1 MKHLILF
8 IWLLLMPEVRSLE
21 IVAGDFS
28 DHIGVPGP
36 GEITDGP
43 PANINRYD
51 RRHKRSD
58 DSNEEDDEELTDE
71 QITIHSYKVKSII
84 TSRFAETV
92 FSTKVVNKES
102 SAQNVVFNVQIPKR
116 AYITNFTMTVNDITF
131 VGSVHEKNVAR
142 NLYAQARAQGK
153 AAGIIRTSAHE
164 MESFKAEVNVPG
176 GSKVSFELYC
186 QELLQRR
193 LGLYEQTVVLHPG
206 NLVKQ
211 LQVDVYI
218 FEPQGISHI
227 EAPNMLGAQFDGLI
241 RITKGENKA
250 HVSFKPTFDQQRKCP
265 NCSDSAID
273 GSIVVRY
280 DLKQE
285 LNGGNIQV
293 SNGYFAHFFAP
304 SNLPPIPKNIIF
316 VIDVSGSMWG
326 IKMKQTVEAMATIL
340 ADLRPED
347 QFTIIDF
354 NHNIRFWNDHLVPA
368 TPNQIEEARKY
379 IKKIQPNGG
388 TNINEAIL
396 SAIYILT
403 EANNLGLLDPRSVS
417 LIIMVSD
424 GDPTVG
430 EIKLSTIQRNV
441 RKQMQEE
448 FSLFC
453 LGIGFDVD
461 YDFLERI
468 ALENRGVARRIHANV
483 NASSQLTDFYE
494 EVATPLL
501 RKVDIHYVDDD
512 VSDVTQNSF
521 DKYFSGSELIV
532 AGKLKNKD
540 TSTLQCLVT
549 ASSANG
555 DLMFQVDAPTD
566 ELDKILAK
574 QKYVLSDFAKQL
586 WAYLTINQLLS
597 ERMLAQS
604 AMQKRNITSRILALA
619 LVHQFVT
626 PVTAMLVESEE
637 TGQMLLADSPRST
650 RNGCC
655 RGGTPI
661 IGKKKASIPPW
672 ASKGLATPSPQQLT
686 RPEIDSKLGL
696 RIPVT
701 SVENDP
707 HFIIHLPKSK
717 QDVCFNINPQPGKI
731 LNLVSD
737 PVKGVVINGKII
749 GGKKTTNKLNTYF
762 GTIGLHFTNLNLSF
776 EISTEKIRLKDGKHK
791 THLWWSE
798 SSILTHAS
806 VVVSVE
812 KNCNVTIVVGEDM
825 VFLILLHR
833 VWKNH
838 PTNVD
843 FLGFYAPPT
852 NSFSTNVHGLIGQ
865 FIHEPEVN
873 IYNIHPGLD
882 PDKPQATMEVK
893 GHKITVT
900 RGWQKDYRT
909 DAVNG
914 TDVHCWFVHN
924 GGKGFIDG
932 HFKNYLVPHLHSFLE
947 HPLIV

>member
-1 MKHLILF
+1 MKHVVLF
-8 IWLLLMPEVRSLE
+8 IWLLFIPEIQSLE
-21 IVAGDFS
+21 IIAGDFS
-28 DHIGVPGP
+28 DLNKHIGVPGSD
-36 GEITDGP
+36 EVIDDP
-43 PANINRYD
+43 PANINRYE

-58 DSNEEDDEELTDE
+58 DSKEEDEEEEDLTDD

-92 FSTKVVNKES
+92 FSTKVVNKDS
-102 SAQNVVFNVQIPKR
+102 STHNVAFNVQIPKG
-116 AYITNFTMTVNDITF
+116 AYISNFTMTVNDITF
-131 VGSVHEKNVAR
+131 VGSVQEKNLAR
-142 NLYAQARAQGK
+142 SLYAQARAKGK
-153 AAGIIRTSAHE
+153 AAGIIRTSARE
-164 MESFKAEVNVPG
+164 MEHFKAEVNVPG
-176 GSKVSFELYC
+176 GSKISFELYC

-193 LGLYEQTVVLHPG
+193 LGLYEQIIILHPG
-206 NLVKQ
+206 NLVKH
-211 LQVDVYI
+211 LQVDIYI
-218 FEPQGISHI
+218 YEPQGISYI

-241 RITKGENKA
+241 RITKGDNKA
-250 HVSFKPTFDQQRKCP
+250 HLSFKPTLDQQRKCP

-280 DLKQE
+280 DVE
-285 LNGGNIQV
+285 RERNGGSIQV
-293 SNGYFAHFFAP
+293 SNGYFVHFFAP
-304 SNLPPIPKNIIF
+304 SNLPPLPKNIIF

-354 NHNIRFWNDHLVPA
+354 NHNVRFWNEHLVPA
-368 TPNQIEEARKY
+368 TPIQIKDAKKY
-379 IKKIQPNGG
+379 IAKIQPNGG

-403 EANNLGLLDPRSVS
+403 EANNLGQLDPRSVS
-417 LIIMVSD
+417 FIIMVSD

-430 EIKLSTIQRNV
+430 EIKLSAIQRNV
-441 RKQMQEE
+441 RRQMQEE

-468 ALENRGVARRIHANV
+468 AVENRGVARRIHANV

-501 RKVDIHYVDDD
+501 RKIDIHYPDAYVT
-512 VSDVTQNSF
+512 DVTQNSF
-521 DKYFSGSELIV
+521 DKYFSGSELIIAGRLTSKSPSLLQSLV
-532 AGKLKNKD
+532 AA
-540 TSTLQCLVT
+540 C
-549 ASSANG
+549 SAND
-555 DLMFQVDAPTD
+555 DLMFQVESPTD

-574 QKYVLSDFAKQL
+574 QTYVLPDFTKQL
-586 WAYLTINQLLS
+586 WAYLTINQLLA
-597 ERMLAQS
+597 ERVLAQS
-604 AMQKRNITSRILALA
+604 ALQKRNITSRILALA

-626 PVTAMLVESEE
+626 PVTALLVESEQ
-637 TGQMLLADSPRST
+637 TGQRLLADSPKDT

-655 RGGTPI
+655 TGTPI
-661 IGKKKASIPPW
+661 FGKKGTGIPGW
-672 ASKGLATPSPQQLT
+672 ASTSTPPPQEQN
-686 RPEIDSKLGL
+686 RPKLDSNLEL
-696 RIPVT
+696 HMPITV
-701 SVENDP
+701 VDNDP

-717 QDVCFNINPQPGKI
+717 QDICFNIDSQPGKI

-749 GGKKTTNKLNTYF
+749 GGKKPKNKKLNTYF
-762 GTIGLHFTNLNLSF
+762 GTIGLHLTNLNLSF
-776 EISTEKIRLKDGKHK
+776 EINTEKIRLKDKKHK
-791 THLWWSE
+791 TLLWWSE
-798 SSILTHAS
+798 SSILTHNS
-806 VVVSVE
+806 MTVTVKKNSNITITVS
-812 KNCNVTIVVGEDM
+812 EDM
-825 VFLILLHR
+825 VFQILLHH

-852 NSFSTNVHGLIGQ
+852 NKFSTSVHGLIGQ
-865 FIHEPEVN
+865 FIHEPAVN
-873 IYNIHPGLD
+873 VYNIRPGLD

-900 RGWQKDYRT
+900 RGLQKDYRT

-914 TDVHCWFVHN
+914 TDVQCWFIHN
-924 GGKGFIDG
+924 SGKGFIDG
-932 HFKNYLVPHLHSFLE
+932 HYKDYLVPHLYSFLE
-947 HPLIV
+947 HP

>member
-1 MKHLILF
+1 M
-8 IWLLLMPEVRSLE
+8 
-21 IVAGDFS
+21 D
-28 DHIGVPGP
+28 P
-36 GEITDGP
+36 GEDPI
-43 PANINRYD
+43 
-51 RRHKRSD
+51 
-58 DSNEEDDEELTDE
+58 DEHV
-71 QITIHSYKVKSII
+71 TIHSYKVKSII

-102 SAQNVVFNVQIPKR
+102 SAQNVAFNVQIPHG
-116 AYITNFTMTVNDITF
+116 AYISNFTMTVNDITF
-131 VGSVHEKNVAR
+131 VGSVHEKSVAR
-142 NLYAQARAQGK
+142 NLYAQARAEGK
-153 AAGIIRTSAHE
+153 AAGIIRTSARE

-193 LGLYEQTVVLHPG
+193 LGLYEQTIILHPG

-218 FEPQGISHI
+218 FEPQGISHF
-227 EAPNMLGAQFDGLI
+227 EVPNMLGAQFDGLI
-241 RITKGENKA
+241 HTTKGENKA
-250 HVSFKPTFDQQRKCP
+250 HISFKPTLDQQRKCP

-280 DLKQE
+280 DVKRE
-285 LNGGNIQV
+285 LNGGSIQV

-304 SNLPPIPKNIIF
+304 SNLPPLPKNIVF

-340 ADLRPED
+340 ADLHPED

-354 NHNIRFWNDHLVPA
+354 NHNIRAWNDHLVPA
-368 TPNQIEEARKY
+368 TPNQIKEAKKY
-379 IKKIQPNGG
+379 IERIQPSGG

-396 SAIYILT
+396 SAIFILT

-417 LIIMVSD
+417 FIIMVSD

-430 EIKLSTIQRNV
+430 EIKLGNIQRNV
-441 RKQMQEE
+441 RRQMQED

-468 ALENRGVARRIHANV
+468 ALENRGIARRIHANV

-501 RKVDIHYVDDD
+501 RKIDIHYGDD
-512 VSDVTQNSF
+512 VTDVTQERF

-532 AGKLKNKD
+532 AGKLAKKEP
-540 TSTLQCLVT
+540 STIKCLVT
-549 ASSANG
+549 ASSAND
-555 DLMFQVDAPTD
+555 DLVFEVDSPTD
-566 ELDKILAK
+566 ELSKILAK
-574 QKYVLSDFAKQL
+574 QKYVLPEFTKQL
-586 WAYLTINQLLS
+586 WAYLTINQLLA
-597 ERMLAQS
+597 ERTLAQS
-604 AMQKRNITSRILALA
+604 ALQKRNITSKILSLA

-626 PVTAMLVESEE
+626 PVTAMLVESER
-637 TGQMLLADSPRST
+637 TGQRLLADSPKST

-655 RGGTPI
+655 TGTPI
-661 IGKKKASIPPW
+661 IGKKPPIIPPW
-672 ASKGLATPSPQQLT
+672 APKNTPPPSQQQIGT
-686 RPEIDSKLGL
+686 VTESKLGL
-696 RIPVT
+696 KIPVT

-731 LNLVSD
+731 LSLVSD
-737 PVKGVVINGKII
+737 PIKGIVINGKII
-749 GGKKTTNKLNTYF
+749 GGKKTQNQKLSTYF
-762 GTIGLHFTNLNLSF
+762 GTLGLHFTNLNLSF

-791 THLWWSE
+791 TVLWWSE

-806 VVVSVE
+806 VVVSVK
-812 KNCNVTIVVGEDM
+812 KNTNVTITVGEDM

-852 NSFSTNVHGLIGQ
+852 NNFSTSVHGLIGQ

-873 IYNIHPGLD
+873 VYNIRQGLD
-882 PDKPQATMEVK
+882 PNKPQATMEVK

-900 RGWQKDYRT
+900 RGLQKDYRT
-909 DAVNG
+909 DTVNG
-914 TDVHCWFVHN
+914 TDVQCWFIHN
-924 GGKGFIDG
+924 SGKGFIDG
-932 HFKNYLVPHLHSFLE
+932 HFKDYLVPHLYSFLK
-947 HPLIV
+947 HP

>member
-1 MKHLILF
+1 M
-8 IWLLLMPEVRSLE
+8 E
-21 IVAGDFS
+21 
-28 DHIGVPGP
+28 DHI
-36 GEITDGP
+36 E
-43 PANINRYD
+43 
-51 RRHKRSD
+51 
-58 DSNEEDDEELTDE
+58 E

-102 SAQNVVFNVQIPKR
+102 SAQNMVFNVQIPQG
-116 AYITNFTMTVNDITF
+116 AYISNFTMTVNDITF
-131 VGSVHEKNVAR
+131 VGSVQEKNEAR
-142 NLYAQARAQGK
+142 RLYAEARAQGK

-193 LGLYEQTVVLHPG
+193 LGRYEQTIILHPG
-206 NLVKQ
+206 NLAKQ

-218 FEPQGISHI
+218 FEPEGISHI

-250 HVSFKPTFDQQRKCP
+250 HVSFKPTLDQQRKCP

-280 DLKQE
+280 DVKRE
-285 LNGGNIQV
+285 LNGGSIQV

-304 SNLPPIPKNIIF
+304 SNLPPLPKNIVF

-368 TPNQIEEARKY
+368 TPNQIAEARKY
-379 IKKIQPNGG
+379 VEKIQPNGG

-417 LIIMVSD
+417 FIIMVSD

-430 EIKLSTIQRNV
+430 EIKLSNIQRNV
-441 RKQMQEE
+441 RRQMQED

-468 ALENRGVARRIHANV
+468 ALENRGVARRIQANV

-501 RKVDIHYVDDD
+501 RMVNVRYGDD
-512 VSDVTQNSF
+512 VSEVTQDSF
-521 DKYFSGSELIV
+521 DKYFSGSEIII
-532 AGKLKNKD
+532 AGRLKNKKP
-540 TSTLQCLVT
+540 STMTCRVS

-555 DLMFQVDAPTD
+555 DLSFQVDSSTD
-566 ELDKILAK
+566 ELDKILAM
-574 QKYVLSDFAKQL
+574 QKYVLPDFTKQL
-586 WAYLTINQLLS
+586 WAYLTINQLLA
-597 ERMLAQS
+597 ERLLAQS
-604 AMQKRNITSRILALA
+604 AFEKRTITSKIIALA
-619 LVHQFVT
+619 QDHQFVT

-637 TGQMLLADSPRST
+637 TGQRLLADSPKNT

-655 RGGTPI
+655 TGTPI
-661 IGKKKASIPPW
+661 IGKKSTTIPLW
-672 ASKGLATPSPQQLT
+672 AKNVTTPQPLQEHIRST
-686 RPEIDSKLGL
+686 IDTKPVLKTH
-696 RIPVT
+696 VT

-707 HFIIHLPKSK
+707 HFIVHLPKSK
-717 QDVCFNINPQPGKI
+717 QNVCFNINPEPGKI

-737 PVKGVVINGKII
+737 PIKGIVINGNII
-749 GGKKTTNKLNTYF
+749 GGKKTKNKKLNTYF
-762 GTIGLHFTNLNLSF
+762 GTFGLHFTNLNLSF

-791 THLWWSE
+791 TVLWWSE
-798 SSILTHAS
+798 SSHLIHAS
-806 VVVSVE
+806 AVVSVN
-812 KNCNVTIVVGEDM
+812 KNANVTIAVGEDM
-825 VFLILLHR
+825 IFLILLHR

-852 NSFSTNVHGLIGQ
+852 NNFSTNVHGLIGQ

-873 IYNIHPGLD
+873 MYNIRQGVD

-900 RGWQKDYRT
+900 RGLQKDYRT
-909 DAVNG
+909 DTVNG
-914 TDVHCWFVHN
+914 TDVQCWFVHN
-924 GGKGFIDG
+924 SGKGFIDG
-932 HFKNYLVPHLHSFLE
+932 HFKDYLVPHLHSFLK
-947 HPLIV
+947 HP